1 MTKTADNTLYVP
13 IVDVKEKRRSLLLSI
28 KDTLIL
34 QEEYEKLLSVRA
46 EKKAVLKEIKK
57 KIDNVNNNYQ
67 KIKKTL
73 PNIKN
78 ILGTTEKQIL
88 QMEEKI
94 NSLKASGRNQKLL
107 KELEKEL
114 AHKKKETTSKSDQ
127 TKQETKKEEQQPI
140 KKIDRVKN
148 NLKIIEAKLGKL

>member
-1 MTKTADNTLYVP
+1 
-13 IVDVKEKRRSLLLSI
+13 
-28 KDTLIL
+28 
-34 QEEYEKLLSVRA
+34 
-46 EKKAVLKEIKK
+46 
-57 KIDNVNNNYQ
+57 
-67 KIKKTL
+67 
-73 PNIKN
+73 
-78 ILGTTEKQIL
+78 
-88 QMEEKI
+88 MEEKI